1 MSDLHEIASLNEKA
15 IRNGER
21 VDDRDAET
29 EPSISLDLDLG
40 DVLAVG
46 DVSDVGRP
54 KYLQHPLVAGPKR
67 HVGIDMKVVVDN
79 EEAHRASADLTLG
92 VDLEVGMVP
101 IGSARMVFGDVP
113 RVVKTFTRVNRTSNI
128 IGVSGAHN
136 MKAVGVKVG
145 ADGGE
150 VAEGEPILLSRGEA
164 DRGPIVG
171 LAVVA
176 GEGVS
181 ELISVL
187 AEVEGAAEVHSSP
200 SASQGGP
207 VE

>member
-1 MSDLHEIASLNEKA
+1 
-15 IRNGER
+15 
-21 VDDRDAET
+21 
-29 EPSISLDLDLG
+29 
-40 DVLAVG
+40 
-46 DVSDVGRP
+46 
-54 KYLQHPLVAGPKR
+54 
-67 HVGIDMKVVVDN
+67 
-79 EEAHRASADLTLG
+79 
-92 VDLEVGMVP
+92 MVP

-113 RVVKTFTRVNRTSNI
+113 RVVKTFTRVNGTSNI

-187 AEVEGAAEVHSSP
+187 AEVEGAAEVHPSP